1 MEILATTL
9 IITLLIAALVVPVK
23 EPDHLWRADA
33 RPHLRGQKDC
43 ENFVQEL

>member
-9 IITLLIAALVVPVK
+9 IFALMIAALGVPVL
-23 EPDHLWRADA
+23 EPNRLWRADA
-33 RPHLRGQKDC
+33 RPHLQGEKDY

>member
-9 IITLLIAALVVPVK
+9 IITLIIAALGVPVL
-23 EPDHLWRADA
+23 EPNRLCRADA
-33 RPHLRGQKDC
+33 RPHLRNEKDY

>member
-9 IITLLIAALVVPVK
+9 IFTLMIAALVVPVP
-23 EPDHLWRADA
+23 EPNRLWRADA
-33 RPHLRGQKDC
+33 RPHLRGEKEY